1 LVRTL
6 LSLGLLLALA
16 GLIALSAARYL
27 QVDEVTIP
35 DVLGQEATRATRAL
49 KELGFTVSTY
59 TETVPDAL
67 AGGVVSQTPEAGTA
81 VRRGRSV
88 SLGIGAA
95 ERGDVP
101 NVVGSPQEDAEAQL
115 AEAGLTVTEL
125 RYRYA
130 PEAAGTVLE
139 QLPAAGSVADS
150 GSTASLVVSRGP
162 EPPTVAVPNLVG
174 RRAARA
180 REELQALGFRRV
192 EVIPSRLGP
201 PGVHA
206 QVPSAGEQVPLSTQ
220 ITLYTSVSNPQVVRV
235 PPVVGLP
242 LEVAARRLSAAGL
255 RVGPLETTLDPSRP
269 RGVTAV
275 APRDYTLWGSPVA
288 LTVNGEVTAF
298 EAPEPAPPRL
308 RGPLAAQD
316 LPAGNAA
323 GAAPQTQA
331 DTPSQPA
338 PTTVPIGGRAIP
350 IEYDPANYGFLRG
363 RAYTF
368 RVEITDD
375 QGERVA
381 IDRQMDADEPV
392 SDTVV
397 VFGEAELRMYIDGQI
412 VLAYN
417 PPNP

>member
-1 LVRTL
+1 MRAL

-27 QVDEVTIP
+27 QVDEVVIP
-35 DVLGQEATRATRAL
+35 DVLGQEAAHATRTLEA
-49 KELGFTVSTY
+49 LGFAVSTY

-67 AGGVVSQTPEAGTA
+67 AGGVVSQTPDAGTA

-101 NVVGSPQEDAEAQL
+101 DVVGAPQEAAETLL

-125 RYRYA
+125 RYRHA

-139 QLPAAGSVADS
+139 QLPAAGGAASAHD
-150 GSTASLVVSRGP
+150 TASLVVSRGP

-174 RRAARA
+174 RRAAPA
-180 REELQALGFRRV
+180 RDELLALGFRRI

-206 QVPSAGEQVPLSTQ
+206 QLPAAGERVPLSTQ
-220 ITLYTSVSNPQVVRV
+220 VTLYTSVSNPQVVRV
-235 PPVVGLP
+235 PNVVGLP
-242 LEVAARRLSAAGL
+242 LEAAARRLSAAGL
-255 RVGPLETTLDPSRP
+255 RVGPLQTSFDPSRP

-275 APRDYTLWGSPVA
+275 TPSDYTLWGSPVA

-298 EAPEPAPPRL
+298 EAPEPAPPPRG
-308 RGPLAAQD
+308 GPLQGPRAD
-316 LPAGNAA
+316 TAA
-323 GAAPQTQA
+323 GAAAPDAPDQTPPEA
-331 DTPSQPA
+331 A
-338 PTTVPIGGRAIP
+338 VPIGGRAIP

-363 RAYTF
+363 RAYAF
-368 RVEITDD
+368 RVEITDE

-381 IDRQMDADEPV
+381 IDRQMGPDEPV

-412 VLAYN
+412 ILAYN